1 VTKVLKRIGKWG
13 GIGLGVLVVL
23 LAGTYF
29 VVDWT
34 RPSLD
39 EPARAELLRDGRAKQ
54 FVKTSQGVMHVRVS
68 GPADGPVVL
77 LVHGGAVGGQ
87 GFQNW
92 QKPLA
97 DAGYRVIV
105 PDLLGYGYSQRP
117 DVPYTREFYTR
128 QLSEL
133 LSGLNVTKPVNV
145 IGASLG
151 GTIATTFAAQ
161 NPAKVISLALMAP
174 AGGGRSKI
182 VASPL
187 DWPVVGDWIF
197 RVLGPAQVEG
207 MITDSYANTPARDEM
222 TAWMKEQGRY
232 SGFGEGILNTIRN
245 YDSTWQPDTNQAV
258 GRTNIPVLA
267 VWGTADKVN
276 PYSQSAQLAQWI
288 PQLQVFTLDGQ
299 GHAITYGQAD
309 TVLAKVIPFLA
320 EAGKPKS

>member
-1 VTKVLKRIGKWG
+1 VKKALKRIGKWG
-13 GIGLGVLVVL
+13 GIGLGVLVIL
-23 LAGTYF
+23 LGATYF

-39 EPARAELLRDGRAKQ
+39 ESARAELIREGRAKQ
-54 FVKTSQGVMHVRVS
+54 FVPTSQGVMHVRVS
-68 GPADGPVVL
+68 GPADGPIVL

-87 GFQNW
+87 GFANW

-105 PDLLGYGYSQRP
+105 PDLLGYGYSERP
-117 DVPYTREFYTR
+117 DVPYTREFYTT

-133 LSGLNVTKPVNV
+133 LSGLNVTKRVNV

-151 GTIATTFAAQ
+151 GTIATAFAAE
-161 NPAKVISLALMAP
+161 NPAKVASLALMAP

-182 VASPL
+182 VAGPL

-197 RVLGPAQVEG
+197 RVMGPSQVET
-207 MITDSYANTPARDEM
+207 MITDSYENTPARDEM
-222 TAWMKEQGRY
+222 TAWMKDQGRY
-232 SGFGEGILNTIRN
+232 SGFGEGIVNTIRN

-258 GRTNIPVLA
+258 GRTTIPVLA
-267 VWGTADKVN
+267 VWGTDDKVN
-276 PYSQSAQLAQWI
+276 PYPQCDQLRQWI
-288 PQLQVFTLDGQ
+288 PQLQVFTLDGS

-309 TVLAKVIPFLA
+309 TVLARVIPFLA
-320 EAGKPKS
+320 KAGKS